1 MKSVAEFLIGARTIG
16 DGHPCFVIAEAG
28 VNHNGDLELARR
40 LIDAAAEAGADAIK
54 FQTFKAD
61 RLVTAA
67 APKAD
72 YQKAATGAEESQHA
86 MLRRLELSE
95 AAHAEL
101 QAHAGQRGLIFLST
115 PFDEESAD
123 LLAAMQLPAFK
134 ISSGELTNLPFLEH
148 VARLGKPLLVSTG
161 MATLDEVRDAVAII
175 RAAPL
180 ALLQC
185 VSNYPAQPADTNL
198 RAMQTMRAEFGVP
211 VGYSDHTLGNDI
223 ALAAVALGACIIEK
237 HLTLDRTLP
246 GPDHAASAEPAEL
259 SALIRGIRAVES
271 ALGDGVKQPAASEAG
286 VAAVARRS
294 LVAARDIA
302 AGETLDASA
311 IHALRPG
318 GGLPPGQRASL
329 LGRRT
334 RRAVP
339 VGTAFTLEMLE

>member
-1 MKSVAEFLIGARTIG
+1 MAEFQIGGRTIG
-16 DGHPCFVIAEAG
+16 DGHSCFVIAEAG
-28 VNHNGDLELARR
+28 VNHNGDLGLARR
-40 LIDAAAEAGADAIK
+40 LIDAAADAGADAIK

-61 RLVTAA
+61 RLVTAT
-67 APKAD
+67 APKAE
-72 YQKAATGAEESQHA
+72 YQKAATGTEESQHA

-101 QAHAGQRGLIFLST
+101 QVHAGQRGLIFLST

-161 MATLDEVRDAVAII
+161 MATIKEVRDAVSII
-175 RAAPL
+175 GGAPL

-223 ALAAVALGACIIEK
+223 ALAAVALGACIVEK

-259 SALIRGIRAVES
+259 AALIRGIRAVES

-302 AGETLDASA
+302 AGETLDATA
-311 IHALRPG
+311 IRALRPG

-329 LGRRT
+329 LGLRT
-334 RRAVP
+334 RTPIAA
-339 VGTAFTLEMLE
+339 GTAFTLEMLE

>member
-1 MKSVAEFLIGARTIG
+1 MSSFKIGSHAIG
-16 DGHPCFVIAEAG
+16 EGERCFVIAEAG
-28 VNHNGDLELARR
+28 VNHNGDLGLARR
-40 LIDAAAEAGADAIK
+40 LIDAAADAGADAIK

-67 APKAD
+67 APKAE
-72 YQKAATGAEESQHA
+72 YQKAATGADESQHA

-115 PFDEESAD
+115 PFDEASAD

-148 VARLGKPLLVSTG
+148 LARLGKPLLLSTG

-223 ALAAVALGACIIEK
+223 ALAAVALGACILEK

-246 GPDHAASAEPAEL
+246 GPDHAASSEPGEL
-259 SALIRGIRAVES
+259 AALIRGIRAVES

-302 AGETLDASA
+302 AGETLDATA
-311 IHALRPG
+311 IQALRPG
-318 GGLPPGQRASL
+318 GGLPPGEQASL
-329 LGRRT
+329 LGRRA
-334 RRAVP
+334 RRAIP
-339 VGTAFTLEMLE
+339 AGTAFALEMLE